1 MSDSIENCPQPDEPM
16 RDRAYTPEQLERH
29 AKHCDAVEEHDAA
42 RMLRAYAATLRQQPT
57 NQPEIGSKS
66 VGQQGEQAGG
76 VVTKQ
81 VLVAIERGEGYE
93 DVHPE
98 LVAEDCM
105 GNAAE
110 RGWRWRVVSASPAPD
125 KEGFV

>member
-1 MSDSIENCPQPDEPM
+1 MSKPIDVRGI
-16 RDRAYTPEQLERH
+16 LER
-29 AKHCDAVEEHDAA
+29 AGADHDAPEGSQPWA
-42 RMLRAYAATLRQQPT
+42 LAQVDATRALTSEKAGP
-57 NQPEIGSKS
+57 
-66 VGQQGEQAGG
+66 VDGE
-76 VVTKQ
+76 

-110 RGWRWRVVSASPAPD
+110 RGWRWRVVSASHAPD
-125 KEGFV
+125 KEGL